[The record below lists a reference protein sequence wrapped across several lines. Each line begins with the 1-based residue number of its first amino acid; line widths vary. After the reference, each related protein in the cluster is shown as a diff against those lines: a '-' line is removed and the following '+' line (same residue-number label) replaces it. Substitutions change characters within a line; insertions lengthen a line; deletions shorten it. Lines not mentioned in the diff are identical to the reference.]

1 MAKKQEKEIIPAVN
15 EAKTTKEFKKKF
27 DYANSEKVLELSHVK
42 QYFRFKS
49 GDVKYLKAV
58 HDVSFS
64 VYKGEVFG
72 LVGESGCGK
81 TTTGRDIMKLY
92 PLTSGDIWLNG
103 VRISA
108 GTRWN
113 EKEIKWT
120 NVRAH
125 EKIKQIEEQKKKTTD
140 DIRAEFEEA
149 FGVQFKVN
157 ALKEEADPS
166 KHAYYDKYIEA
177 MQPLDEEIASIKAHQ
192 KAVHDEQMEKI
203 RQAKYDDKHYNTNI
217 ALREMELVNKKY
229 KPLLDK
235 INSGAELSEEEK
247 AQHEEYKKE
256 YEKAK
261 HTTLSNKVQMIFQD
275 PIASLN
281 PRMTVRNIIAEGL
294 IINGVHNKE
303 FINDEVARVLKLVGL
318 VPQHANRYPHEFSG
332 GQRQRIGIAR
342 SIIMNPELIVADEPV
357 SALDVSVQ
365 AQVINLLNDLRNTL
379 GLTIIFIAH
388 NLSVVKYF
396 CDRIA
401 VMFYGN
407 LVELAPADELF
418 AHPLHPYT
426 KSLLSAVPFP
436 DPIVEKNRKRIS
448 YDPTKDHDYS
458 KQRPSWREIVPGHFV
473 RCNDEEEL
481 KYKKELKK

>member
-1 MAKKQEKEIIPAVN
+1 MAEEII
-15 EAKTTKEFKKKF
+15 TTTPDVKEFKKKF
-27 DYANSEKVLELSHVK
+27 DYEHSEKVLELSHVK

-92 PLTSGDIWLNG
+92 PLTSGDIWLDG
-103 VRISA
+103 VRIAA

-120 NVRAH
+120 NVRAN
-125 EKIKQIEEQKKKTTD
+125 EKVKEIEEQKKQFLVNLA
-140 DIRAEFEEA
+140 AEFEEA
-149 FGVQFKVN
+149 FGVQFKLN
-157 ALKEEADPS
+157 SLKEEADPA
-166 KHAYYDKYIEA
+166 KHEYFERYVAA
-177 MQPLDEEIASIKAHQ
+177 MKPLDDEIAKIRAHQ
-192 KAVHDEQMEKI
+192 KEVHDEQMAKI
-203 RQAKYDDKHYNTNI
+203 KEAKYDDKHFNKNI
-217 ALREMELVNKKY
+217 AKHEVELVNEKY
-229 KPLLDK
+229 KDLLAK
-235 INSGAELSEEEK
+235 INSGSELSEEEK
-247 AQHEEYKKE
+247 NLHEEYKKE
-256 YEKAK
+256 LAKAEK
-261 HTTLSNKVQMIFQD
+261 TTLANKVQMIFQD

-294 IINGVHNKE
+294 VINGVRDKE
-303 FINDEVARVLKLVGL
+303 FINQEVARVLKLVGL
-318 VPQHANRYPHEFSG
+318 VPEHANRYPHEFSG

-365 AQVINLLNDLRNTL
+365 AQVINLLNDLRNSL

-407 LVELAPADELF
+407 LVELASADELF

-436 DPIVEKNRKRIS
+436 DPIIEKSRKRIA
-448 YDPTKDHDYS
+448 YDPTRDHDYS
-458 KQRPSWREIVPGHFV
+458 KQRPSWRELAPGHFV
-473 RCNDEEEL
+473 RCNDEEEER
-481 KYKKELKK
+481 YKKELAK

>member
-1 MAKKQEKEIIPAVN
+1 MAKKEEKVVTSAVS
-15 EAKTTKEFKKKF
+15 ETKPVEEFKKKF
-27 DYANSEKVLELSHVK
+27 DYEHSEKVLELSHVK

-120 NVRAH
+120 NVRAQ
-125 EKIKQIEEQKKKTTD
+125 EKIKEIQEQKKKVAD

-157 ALKEEADPS
+157 ALKDEADSS
-166 KHAYYDKYIEA
+166 KHAYYDKYIKA
-177 MQPLDEEIASIKAHQ
+177 MQPLDDEIASIKAHQ

-203 RQAKYDDKHYNTNI
+203 KQAKYDDKHYNKNI
-217 ALREMELVNKKY
+217 ALHEMGLVNQKY
-229 KPLLDK
+229 KALLDK
-235 INSGAELSEEEK
+235 VASGAELSEEEK

-256 YEKAK
+256 FEKAK
-261 HTTLSNKVQMIFQD
+261 HTTLANKVQMIFQD

-294 IINGVHNKE
+294 VINGVHDKK

-318 VPQHANRYPHEFSG
+318 VPEHANRYPHEFSG

-365 AQVINLLNDLRNTL
+365 AQVINLLNDLRNNL

-407 LVELAPADELF
+407 LVELATADELF

-436 DPIVEKNRKRIS
+436 DPIIEKNRKRIS
-448 YDPTKDHDYS
+448 YDPTRDHDYS
-458 KQRPSWREIVPGHFV
+458 KQRPTWREIVPGHFV
-473 RCNDEEEL
+473 RCNDEEEA